1 MNNKRGTQ
9 MQETYRAVEV
19 SEPGVL
25 RVVERPL
32 PEPGPG
38 QVRIRVEACGI
49 CHTDAATVT
58 GTYPGLKLPRVPG
71 HEVVGRIDA
80 FGSGVSRWKTG
91 QRVGIGFF
99 GGEDGTC
106 EPCRRGDI
114 VNCQNAV
121 TPGVT
126 VDGGYAEVMIAEA
139 RGIASIPD
147 ELTSV
152 DAAPL
157 LCAGITT
164 YNALRNAGLRGG
176 DLVAVQGIG
185 GLGHLGIQFARHMGF
200 RTVAIGRGG
209 EKAELAKKLGAH
221 VYVDTAVEDAAAA
234 LQRLGGARA
243 VLATAPSGDAMGPL
257 VSGLGARGKLIV
269 VGVPLEPMQLS
280 AFPLVFGGRSI
291 YGSLAGTA
299 IETED
304 ALAFSVLENIR
315 PMIETVPFERAAE
328 AYDRMM
334 KGKARFRMV
343 RAVSFPERRRYGLS
357 FPALPSF
364 LRSPSN
370 VSLSSFE
377 RTPAASSIAAACS
390 RKVLVMSARPF
401 AVSSTRRTR
410 RSSVFLR
417 FTSAFF
423 SSRSTATLIDP
434 GLSHTLGPIVLTGS
448 VPLWSS
454 TSSTRKSE
462 SPRPAPLRFKLCD
475 ALSDKARNAFAS
487 TNQTCTP
494 DVSCIFAASFPF
506 PPASYH

>member
-1 MNNKRGTQ
+1 MKS
-9 MQETYRAVEV
+9 TYKAVEV

-25 RVVERPL
+25 RIVERSIT
-32 PEPGPG
+32 ETGPG

-80 FGSGVSRWKTG
+80 LGSGVSQWKTG

-139 RGIASIPD
+139 RGIAFIPD

-185 GLGHLGIQFARHMGF
+185 GLGHLGIQFARHLGF

-209 EKAELAKKLGAH
+209 DKEKLAKDLGAH
-221 VYVDTAVEDAAAA
+221 VYINTAVEDTAAV
-234 LQRLGGARA
+234 LQRMGGARA
-243 VLATAPSGDAMGPL
+243 ILATGTSGNAMGSL
-257 VSGLGARGKLIV
+257 LFGLAARGKLIV
-269 VGVPLEPMQLS
+269 VGVPQDQIQLN

-291 YGSLAGTA
+291 YGSLTGTA
-299 IETED
+299 IEQED
-304 ALAFSVLENIR
+304 TLAFSVRENIR
-315 PMIETVPFERAAE
+315 PMIETAPLEQAAD
-328 AYDRMM
+328 AYARMM
-334 KGKARFRMV
+334 QGKARFRMV
-343 RAVSFPERRRYGLS
+343 LVTKDGA
-357 FPALPSF
+357 APSA
-364 LRSPSN
+364 
-370 VSLSSFE
+370 E
-377 RTPAASSIAAACS
+377 PAA
-390 RKVLVMSARPF
+390 
-401 AVSSTRRTR
+401 
-410 RSSVFLR
+410 
-417 FTSAFF
+417 
-423 SSRSTATLIDP
+423 
-434 GLSHTLGPIVLTGS
+434 
-448 VPLWSS
+448 
-454 TSSTRKSE
+454 
-462 SPRPAPLRFKLCD
+462 
-475 ALSDKARNAFAS
+475 
-487 TNQTCTP
+487 
-494 DVSCIFAASFPF
+494 
-506 PPASYH
+506 